1 MRCGNSYAIFP
12 SHVSFLS
19 AEQSL
24 PNLCRDWCRAQM
36 VALNGGSPDLT
47 LVDFL
52 MSVSSAGETMEYI
65 DLYLDRKKPGVAA
78 FTTEFLKCDPPPSLL
93 PESSF

>member
-1 MRCGNSYAIFP
+1 MQCGNSHAVFP
-12 SHVSFLS
+12 SYVSFLS
-19 AEQSL
+19 AEHRV
-24 PNLCRDWCRAQM
+24 PNLCRDWCQTQM

-78 FTTEFLKCDPPPSLL
+78 FTTEFLKREPPPSLW
-93 PESSF
+93 PEFSF